1 MGDISL
7 RGKGRA
13 LMNKKRSAM
22 KMGGMAMDESMEHEG
37 MESKADEAREYA
49 MEDKGYVE
57 NKKGKMVKKAD
68 MMTARMS
75 KKKKGKIMKGRR

>member
-7 RGKGRA
+7 RGRGRA

-22 KMGGMAMDESMEHEG
+22 KMGGMAMDESMEHEE
-37 MESKADEAREYA
+37 METPAMEARETR
-49 MEDKGYVE
+49 MEKRGYME

-75 KKKKGKIMKGRR
+75 KKKKGKIMRGRR

>member
-7 RGKGRA
+7 RGRGRA
-13 LMNKKRSAM
+13 LVNKKRSAM
-22 KMGGMAMDESMEHEG
+22 KMGGMAMDESVEHEG

-57 NKKGKMVKKAD
+57 NKKGKMFKKAD
-68 MMTARMS
+68 TMTAKMS
-75 KKKKGKIMKGRR
+75 KKKKGKIMRGRR